1 MVQDGRLALTLTL
14 TLILT
19 LTRTLTLT
27 LTVTLNMAGKL
38 SFPAPPARLPP
49 RAGASG
55 EASPKRGAGPPPL
68 PGMRRG
74 GAGDSFSKRF
84 GIGIGIGLASA
95 GLA

>member
-1 MVQDGRLALTLTL
+1 MKEQAAQKLQVEIRRRRKLQPKGSAWSKT
-14 TLILT
+14 
-19 LTRTLTLT
+19 
-27 LTVTLNMAGKL
+27 KL

-84 GIGIGIGLASA
+84 GIGLGLA